1 MKTIDYWVYLA
12 FSAAKLYLFSL
23 YTDTP
28 FSFGFFLISLSSALV
43 LSSWT
48 LLISAR
54 KRRWILLSLLALHSI
69 LLISDVWYYRYF
81 GDLLSVQLVPSM
93 TQMNDVGGGF
103 MSLIRWTDFFFF
115 ADFLLFFIIIL
126 VLRKRQDSTQRA
138 TNGKLAAAIFAVGL
152 LLFVTPLVSSLAK
165 DESWLAGDAISNMR
179 EYYELGF
186 WGYHGFDLAKGAVA
200 IFQDDSPSEQD
211 QALVREAAAS
221 LDTENSGE
229 QPNIILVQLESL
241 QNSVIGQEIG
251 GEEVTPYLNGLQEEM
266 LYFPAFHHQT
276 HEGRTSDAEFIINSS
291 LYPLRT
297 GSVYTR
303 FPDSTFDPLPEA
315 LQKGG
320 YDTAAMHAY
329 EKSFWNR
336 DIVYD
341 HIGFSH
347 FFSEEDYP
355 DTEKIGMA
363 INDED
368 FLLTSIDHMKQLEE
382 PSFSFLIA
390 LSSHIP
396 YTIPDDKKELEISG
410 YENELIPAYY
420 HTVHYVD
427 GAVETFVEE
436 LKAQEMW
443 DDALVVF
450 YGDHDSGL
458 VEDGGEMAEQ
468 LGATETTELF
478 ELFRTVPL
486 WIKPPGLDRGEE
498 MATPGGQID
507 LAPTI
512 LELAGID
519 QGFMLGTSLLSET
532 ERLIV
537 FRDGS
542 FRKGDL
548 YFTPDLTTTPGSG
561 ECYSIESGEQIDI
574 ASCEPYIEQA
584 IDQLRVSDTVIEDN
598 GLEYIEQ

>member
-12 FSAAKLYLFSL
+12 FSASKLYLFSL

-28 FSFGFFLISLSSALV
+28 FSFGFFLVSLSGALV

-48 LLISAR
+48 LLISAH
-54 KRRWILLSLLALHSI
+54 KRRWILLGLLALHSS

-81 GDLLSVQLVPSM
+81 GNLLSVQLVPSM

-103 MSLIRWTDFFFF
+103 MSLIRPTDFFFF
-115 ADFLLFFIIIL
+115 ADFLLFLAMIFM
-126 VLRKRQDSTQRA
+126 VRKRQARVQR
-138 TNGKLAAAIFAVGL
+138 TKSRKLAAAVFAAGL
-152 LLFVTPLVSSLAK
+152 VLFAAPLLSSIAK
-165 DESWLAGDAISNMR
+165 GERWISGDAINNMR

-186 WGYHGFDLAKGAVA
+186 WGYHGFDLAKGAVSLFTDPA
-200 IFQDDSPSEQD
+200 PSAQD
-211 QALVREAAAS
+211 QALVQEAAAS
-221 LDTENSGE
+221 VGASNSGE

-241 QNSVIGQEIG
+241 QTSVIGQEIG
-251 GEEVTPYLNGLQEEM
+251 GEQVTPFLNQLQQEM

-276 HEGRTSDAEFIINSS
+276 HEGRTSDAEFTINTS

-303 FPDSTFDPLPEA
+303 FPDSTFDPLPNA

-329 EKSFWNR
+329 EETFWNR
-336 DIVYD
+336 NTVYE
-341 HIGFSH
+341 HIGFSR
-347 FFSEEDYP
+347 FFSEQDYP

-368 FLLTSIDHMKQLEE
+368 FFRTSIEHMQQLQE
-382 PSFSFLIA
+382 PYFAFMIA

-396 YTIPDDKKELEISG
+396 YTIPEDKKELTLPG
-410 YENELIPAYY
+410 YEDELVRGYY

-427 GAVETFVEE
+427 GAVETLVEE
-436 LKAQEMW
+436 LKTQNMW
-443 DDALVVF
+443 DDALVIF

-458 VEDGGEMAEQ
+458 TEAGGEMAQQ
-468 LGATETTELF
+468 LELGTTTELF

-486 WIKPPGLDRGEE
+486 WIKPPGLEQGQE
-498 MATPGGQID
+498 MAAAGGQVD

-519 QGFMLGTSLLSET
+519 QGFMLGTSLFSEA

-542 FRKGDL
+542 FRKGDV
-548 YFTPDLTTTPGSG
+548 YFEPDLTTTPGTG
-561 ECYSIESGEQIDI
+561 TCYSIESGEQIDG
-574 ASCEPYIEQA
+574 ASCEPYIREA
-584 IDQLRVSDTVIEDN
+584 VEQLRISDTVIEEN
-598 GLEYIEQ
+598 GLEYIER

>member
-1 MKTIDYWVYLA
+1 MKIIDYWVYLA
-12 FSAAKLYLFSL
+12 LSISKLFLFSL

-28 FSFGFFLISLSSALV
+28 FSFSFFLISLSSALV

-54 KRRWILLSLLALHSI
+54 KRRWILLSLLFLHST

-81 GDLLSVQLVPSM
+81 GDLLSVQLIPSL

-115 ADFLLFFIIIL
+115 ADFLLFPIL
-126 VLRKRQDSTQRA
+126 MYVQKKHLASSQKTTSS
-138 TNGKLAAAIFAVGL
+138 KLAAAIFITGL
-152 LLFVTPLVSSLAK
+152 LVFSAPLLTSLAK
-165 DESWLAGDAISNMR
+165 EERWLTGDATSNMR

-186 WGYHGFDLAKGAVA
+186 WGYHGYDFAKGAVS
-200 IFQDDSPSEQD
+200 IFREPSPSEED
-211 QALVREAAAS
+211 KALLREAAA
-221 LDTENSGE
+221 DIGMNNSGE

-241 QNSVIGQEIG
+241 QASVVGQEIG
-251 GEEVTPYLNGLQEEM
+251 GEEVTPYLNTLQEEM

-276 HEGRTSDAEFIINSS
+276 HEGRTSDAEFVINTS
-291 LYPLRT
+291 LHPLRT

-303 FPDSTFDPLPEA
+303 FPDSTFNPLPEA
-315 LQKGG
+315 LQKDG

-329 EKSFWNR
+329 EESFWNR
-336 DIVYD
+336 DTVYD

-347 FFSEEDYP
+347 FFSEKDYP

-363 INDED
+363 INDKD
-368 FLLTSIDHMKQLEE
+368 FFSTSIDHMKQLEE
-382 PSFSFLIA
+382 PYYAFLIA

-396 YTIPDDKKELEISG
+396 YTIPEEEKQLALPG
-410 YENELIPAYY
+410 YEEELVRNYY

-427 GAVETFVEE
+427 GAVEMLVDE
-436 LKAQEMW
+436 LKTEDMW
-443 DDALVVF
+443 DDSLVIF

-458 VEDGGEMAEQ
+458 TGEGQEMATQ
-468 LGATETTELF
+468 LGADTPTEQF

-486 WIKPPGLDRGEE
+486 WIKPPNLVEGDTVET
-498 MATPGGQID
+498 AGGQID
-507 LAPTI
+507 LAPTV

-519 QGFMLGTSLLSET
+519 QRFMLGTSLLSNT

-548 YFTPDLTTTPGSG
+548 YFKPDLTTSPGSG
-561 ECYSIESGEQIDI
+561 ECYSIESGEKIEKQ
-574 ASCEPYIEQA
+574 SCEPYIAQA
-584 IDQLRVSDTVIEDN
+584 LNQLRVSDTVIEDN
-598 GLEYIEQ
+598 GLEYIE